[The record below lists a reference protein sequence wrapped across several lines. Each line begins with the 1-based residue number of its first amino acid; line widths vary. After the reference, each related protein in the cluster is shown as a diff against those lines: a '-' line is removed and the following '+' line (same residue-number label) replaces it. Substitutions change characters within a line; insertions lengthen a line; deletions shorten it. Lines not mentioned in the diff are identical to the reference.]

1 MIILN
6 NTQSTEENIKVYL
19 DSVQNVDKPALLM
32 NLTKNEHV
40 LQTQNEVET
49 EKGTTQDSKRKKLP
63 QECRT
68 LCGAN
73 SFEVVRRLK
82 EQPAQIQ

>member
-1 MIILN
+1 M
-6 NTQSTEENIKVYL
+6 YL
-19 DSVQNVDKPALLM
+19 DSVQNVDKTALLM

-49 EKGTTQDSKRKKLP
+49 DKGKTQDSKRKKLP

-73 SFEVVRRLK
+73 NFEVARRLK
-82 EQPAQIQ
+82 EQPTQIQ